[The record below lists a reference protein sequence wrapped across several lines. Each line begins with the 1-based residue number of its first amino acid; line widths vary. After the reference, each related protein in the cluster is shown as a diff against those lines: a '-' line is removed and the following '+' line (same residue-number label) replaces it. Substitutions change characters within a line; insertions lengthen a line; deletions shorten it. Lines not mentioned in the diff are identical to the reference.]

1 MRKLIFVALLAT
13 GCSTEPVNKSYPTNQ
28 LYCPKDYIE
37 LCQGRNQNNMEC
49 QCVNRRVMERELRR
63 QLDLLNG

>member
-1 MRKLIFVALLAT
+1 MRKLIFVALLVT

-37 LCQGRNQNNMEC
+37 LCQGRHPDSMEC

-63 QLDLLNG
+63 QMGL